1 METYKIQI
9 AVIECNEDKKE
20 GKTRY
25 AYDMK
30 LKSNEWFEVNKE
42 FYAIFHRAGTSVRN
56 VLALKA
62 GLVYLRVRMIEV
74 ETKEIE
80 ECFYIDIE

>member
-9 AVIECNEDKKE
+9 AVIECNEDRKE

-25 AYDMK
+25 AYDMT